1 MKIEEDYMLSM
12 ESIVVPGLKDGSTVN
27 IFSVYNK
34 KDSYQLKVKNDG
46 LFDIENIKSV
56 SGIICD
62 IDEHSI
68 YPTRKCG
75 CSLYEPDTIYVNPE
89 ILKRIK
95 NSNDPDSSIIIK
107 PCDLSKHRYGFI
119 YKSMGDNTLKCLN
132 VNNPKPIKYFPM
144 KWDNKNI
151 PEGIDSVIT
160 RIEDGVCGRGFIEKN
175 GCMVIDLDN
184 EQVVKA
190 DIEKFGFEKMIR
202 IDMLEL
208 KTWEDY
214 KFEYFDLD
222 IADTLDVLKLFPKFF
237 KSESDVYESLNSL
250 IDKEESEIM
259 KLVRERNKT
268 KQMMISHKDDPD
280 ALDRLYKESMKLK
293 YEINSRLTKYDDEF
307 MKVLGVK
314 KVE

>member
-107 PCDLSKHRYGFI
+107 PCDLSKNRYGFI
-119 YKSMGDNTLKCLN
+119 YKPMGDNTLKCLN

-160 RIEDGVCGRGFIEKN
+160 RIEDGVCGCIWKN
-175 GCMVIDLDN
+175 GCMVLDFDD
-184 EQVVKA
+184 EQVKA
-190 DIEKFGFEKMIR
+190 DIEKYGFEEMIR

-222 IADTLDVLKLFPKFF
+222 INDTLDVLKLFPNFF
-237 KSESDVYESLNSL
+237 KSESDDYKSLKES
-250 IDKEESEIM
+250 IYKEEFEIIELIQTR
-259 KLVRERNKT
+259 KNT
-268 KQMMISHKDDPD
+268 KQMMLRYKDNPD
-280 ALDRLYKESMKLK
+280 KLDELYKEAMKLK

-307 MKVLGVK
+307 MKAMGINK
-314 KVE
+314 EKGD

>member
-107 PCDLSKHRYGFI
+107 PCDLSKNRYGFI

-144 KWDNKNI
+144 VWNDKFI

-160 RIEDGVCGRGFIEKN
+160 RMEDGVCGCLWKN
-175 GCMVIDLDN
+175 GCMVINFDDD
-184 EQVVKA
+184 QVKA
-190 DIEKFGFEKMIR
+190 EIEKFGFEEMIR
-202 IDMLEL
+202 IDMLGI
-208 KTWEDY
+208 KSWDDY
-214 KFEYFDLD
+214 EFEYFDLD
-222 IADTLDVLKLFPKFF
+222 ITNTLDVLKLFPKFF
-237 KSESDVYESLNSL
+237 KSESDDYKSLKSL

-259 KLVRERNKT
+259 KLVRERNKI
-268 KQMMISHKDDPD
+268 KQMMMSHKDDPD

-293 YEINSRLTKYDDEF
+293 YEINSRFTKYDDEF
-307 MKVLGVK
+307 MKAMGINK
-314 KVE
+314 NE

>member
-62 IDEHSI
+62 IDEQSI

-107 PCDLSKHRYGFI
+107 PCDLSKNRYGFV
-119 YKSMGDNTLKCLN
+119 YKSMGDYTLKCLN
-132 VNNPKPIKYFPM
+132 VNNPKQIKYFPM

-160 RIEDGVCGRGFIEKN
+160 RIEDGVCGCIWKN
-175 GCMVIDLDN
+175 GYMVINFDN
-184 EQVVKA
+184 EQVKT
-190 DIEKFGFEKMIR
+190 DIEKYGFEEMIR
-202 IDMLEL
+202 IDMLGI
-208 KTWEDY
+208 KSWDDY

-222 IADTLDVLKLFPKFF
+222 ITDTLDVLKLFPKFF
-237 KSESDVYESLNSL
+237 KSESDDYKALMEL

-259 KLVRERNKT
+259 KLVRERNKI
-268 KQMMISHKDDPD
+268 KQMMMSHKDDPD

-293 YEINSRLTKYDDEF
+293 YEINSRFTKYDDEF
-307 MKVLGVK
+307 MKAMGIHK
-314 KVE
+314 NE

>member
-62 IDEHSI
+62 IDEQSI

-107 PCDLSKHRYGFI
+107 PCDLSKNRYGFI

-160 RIEDGVCGRGFIEKN
+160 RIEDGVCGCIWKN
-175 GCMVIDLDN
+175 GCMVINFDDD
-184 EQVVKA
+184 QVKA
-190 DIEKFGFEKMIR
+190 DIEKFGFEEMIR
-202 IDMLEL
+202 IDMLGI
-208 KTWEDY
+208 KSWDDY
-214 KFEYFDLD
+214 KFEYFNID
-222 IADTLDVLKLFPKFF
+222 INDTLDVLKLFPKFF
-237 KSESDVYESLNSL
+237 KSESEVRETLKSL
-250 IDKEESEIM
+250 IDKEESEIIE
-259 KLVRERNKT
+259 LVRVRKNT
-268 KQMMISHKDDPD
+268 KQMMMRYKDDPD
-280 ALDRLYKESMKLK
+280 KLDELYKESMKLK
-293 YEINSRLTKYDDEF
+293 YEINSRFTKYDDEF
-307 MKVLGVK
+307 MKGLGVK
-314 KVE
+314 KDE

>member
-62 IDEHSI
+62 IDEQSI

-107 PCDLSKHRYGFI
+107 PCDLSNHRYGFV
-119 YKSMGDNTLKCLN
+119 YKSKGDKTLKCLN

-144 KWDNKNI
+144 EWDTKNI
-151 PEGIDSVIT
+151 PDGIDSVIT
-160 RIEDGVCGRGFIEKN
+160 RIEDEVCGCIWNN
-175 GCMVIDLDN
+175 GCMAIDFDN
-184 EQVVKA
+184 EQVKA
-190 DIEKFGFEKMIR
+190 DIEKFGFEESIR
-202 IDMLEL
+202 IDMLGV
-208 KTWEDY
+208 KSWDDY
-214 KFEYFDLD
+214 NFEYFDIDD
-222 IADTLDVLKLFPKFF
+222 INDTLDVLKLFPNFF
-237 KSESDVYESLNSL
+237 KSESDDYESLNSL
-250 IDKEESEIM
+250 IDKEEWEII
-259 KLVRERNKT
+259 KLVRERNNT
-268 KQMMISHKDDPD
+268 KRVMISHKDDPD
-280 ALDRLYKESMKLK
+280 KMDQLYKKSMKLK
-293 YEINSRLTKYDDEF
+293 YEINSRITKYDDEF
-307 MKVLGVK
+307 MKAMGLK
-314 KVE
+314 KDE

>member
-107 PCDLSKHRYGFI
+107 PCDLSKNRYGFI

-151 PEGIDSVIT
+151 PEGIDSAIT

-202 IDMLEL
+202 INMLDI
-208 KTWEDY
+208 KSWDDY
-214 KFEYFDLD
+214 EFEYFDLD
-222 IADTLDVLKLFPKFF
+222 ITNTLDVLKLFPNFF
-237 KSESDVYESLNSL
+237 KSE
-250 IDKEESEIM
+250 
-259 KLVRERNKT
+259 
-268 KQMMISHKDDPD
+268 KD
-280 ALDRLYKESMKLK
+280 E
-293 YEINSRLTKYDDEF
+293 
-307 MKVLGVK
+307 
-314 KVE
+314 